1 MLLCQPYINYSELF
15 ITLITYF
22 SLPPKLMID
31 SDKQDRCKIPCRFKP
46 VVLNFIQI
54 WSIMYHALKF
64 YRFHWI

>member
-54 WSIMYHALKF
+54 WICFEVLQISLDLIF
-64 YRFHWI
+64 P